1 LSVPVATLPTFH
13 ATTILAVK
21 RGGVVALVGDG
32 QVTLENSVVK
42 GTATK
47 VRRMSGGKVAAGFA
61 GSAADALA
69 LFERFE
75 GKLEETH
82 GQLRRAAVSF
92 VKDWRTDRVLRRFEA
107 MMIVTDGEGLF
118 VISGNGDIIEPDGG
132 AIAIGSGGNF
142 ALAAARAL
150 LEHTEMTAPDIAREA
165 MKIAASMCIYTN
177 DHLTVEVVEKS

>member
-1 LSVPVATLPTFH
+1 VPGSFLPAIH
-13 ATTILAVK
+13 ATTILAVQ
-21 RGGVVALVGDG
+21 RGHQVAVAGDG
-32 QVTLENSVVK
+32 QVTLENSIMK

-47 VRRMSGGKVAAGFA
+47 VRRMYNGRVAAGFA

-75 GKLEETH
+75 GKLEEAH
-82 GQLRRAAVSF
+82 GHLRRAAISF
-92 VKDWRTDRVLRRFEA
+92 AKDWRTDRALRRLEA
-107 MMIVTDGEGLF
+107 LMIVTDGEALL

-150 LEHTEMTAPDIAREA
+150 LQHTEMSAPEIAREG
-165 MKIAASMCIYTN
+165 MLIAASMCIYTN
-177 DHLTVEVVEKS
+177 DRLTIEVIEKA

>member
-1 LSVPVATLPTFH
+1 MQTIH
-13 ATTILAVK
+13 ATTILAVQ
-21 RGGVVALVGDG
+21 RNGQTAVVGDG
-32 QVTLENSVVK
+32 QVTLETAIMKS
-42 GTATK
+42 TATK
-47 VRRMSGGKVAAGFA
+47 VRRMYNGKVAAGFA

-82 GQLRRAAVSF
+82 GHLRRAAVSF
-92 VKDWRTDRVLRRFEA
+92 AKDWRTDRVLRRLEA
-107 MMIVTDGEGLF
+107 MMIVADGETLL

-132 AIAIGSGGNF
+132 AVAIGSGGNF

-150 LEHTEMTAPDIAREA
+150 LIHTDLPASALATEA

-177 DHLTVEVVEKS
+177 DHLTVEIVG